1 MFVRDVNI
9 INNRILIVDDTKSI
23 HDDFKKILASKD
35 NSDLSQLEMAL
46 FEETVS
52 KEDENMIVY
61 EIDDAY
67 QGEEAVQKIIQAEAS
82 GRQYALVFMDVRM
95 PPGMNGIE
103 AIQKI
108 WEINSDIEMVIC
120 TAYSDY
126 SWEEILE
133 KVGRTDKL
141 LFLKKPF
148 YTVEVKQMA
157 LSLVIK
163 YNLNLMVRQLIANLE
178 KEVEERTKQLHTVLE
193 DLRRVN
199 NNLIEKNRSLIEI
212 AERDGLTGLYNQTS
226 FYQKL
231 DEIFVEHKL
240 YSFPLSILMM
250 DVDNFKQFNDNF
262 GHQAGDQILIKVSE
276 LLRNDS
282 SEEELGETGSSDQA
296 PLRRYDIVGRY
307 GGDEF
312 AVILPYCGEDE
323 AKQIAQKLNN
333 KIKLIKFEENPELEF
348 TVSIGIAVV
357 DSKTSCESSK
367 ELVGIADKALYRS
380 KMEGK
385 NRYCVSRG

>member
-1 MFVRDVNI
+1 
-9 INNRILIVDDTKSI
+9 
-23 HDDFKKILASKD
+23 
-35 NSDLSQLEMAL
+35 
-46 FEETVS
+46 
-52 KEDENMIVY
+52 
-61 EIDDAY
+61 
-67 QGEEAVQKIIQAEAS
+67 
-82 GRQYALVFMDVRM
+82 
-95 PPGMNGIE
+95 
-103 AIQKI
+103 
-108 WEINSDIEMVIC
+108 
-120 TAYSDY
+120 
-126 SWEEILE
+126 
-133 KVGRTDKL
+133 
-141 LFLKKPF
+141 
-148 YTVEVKQMA
+148 MA

-163 YNLNLMVRQLIANLE
+163 YNLNLMVRQLITNLE

-199 NNLIEKNRSLIEI
+199 SNLIEKNRSLIEI

-231 DEIFVEHKL
+231 DEIFIEHKL

-250 DVDNFKQFNDNF
+250 DVDNFKQFNDKF

-276 LLRNDS
+276 LLKKHNS
-282 SEEELGETGSSDQA
+282 SEEELEETGSSDQA

-312 AVILPYCGEDE
+312 AVILPYCGEEE
-323 AKQIAQKLNN
+323 AKQIAQKINN
-333 KIKLIKFEENPELEF
+333 KIKSIKFEENSELEF

-385 NRYCVSRG
+385 NRFCVAREY